1 MDLLGR
7 KVVMEN
13 GKAFAFFL
21 EEVQCA
27 MHSARKFPALLS
39 MVNQLYKAIKQ
50 LQDVTYQLVD
60 IAHKKGPEIFLA
72 DATLYLEFF
81 GIVTVAWQWLLQS
94 VSVQKARAGELSTAE
109 ADFYQGKLF
118 TARYYFAYEL
128 PRISGLVQRLTD
140 GDPITVEMKSCYFSD

>member
-1 MDLLGR
+1 
-7 KVVMEN
+7 
-13 GKAFAFFL
+13 
-21 EEVQCA
+21 
-27 MHSARKFPALLS
+27 
-39 MVNQLYKAIKQ
+39 
-50 LQDVTYQLVD
+50 VD

-128 PRISGLVQRLTD
+128 PKISGLVQRLTD